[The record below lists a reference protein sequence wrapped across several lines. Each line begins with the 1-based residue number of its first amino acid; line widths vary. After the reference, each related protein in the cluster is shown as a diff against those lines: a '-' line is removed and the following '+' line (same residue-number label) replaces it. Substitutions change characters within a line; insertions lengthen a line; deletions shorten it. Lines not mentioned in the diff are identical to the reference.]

1 MIDRPFLGRRQ
12 WMFATAASGLV
23 FFTTK
28 GLFAEELFRT
38 PALTEGPFY
47 PDHLPLDQDNDLIL
61 IKDSITPAVGDI
73 AHLSGKILTAN
84 GSPLRNVTIEIW
96 QCDAK
101 GVYLH
106 SSDSNSKRDVQDKFF
121 QGYGKFETGSTG
133 EYRFRTIKPVPYPGR
148 PAPHI
153 HIKLSRE
160 GRELLTTQV
169 MIRGHEGNARD
180 GIFRQAEDLVDQ
192 ELVMAD
198 FVRIGETKTPEFNA
212 KFDIVLGV
220 TPDDRDLKS

>member
-1 MIDRPFLGRRQ
+1 MNEGHFWGRRQ
-12 WMFATAASGLV
+12 WMVATAASGLA

-47 PDHLPLDQDNDLIL
+47 PDHLPLDQDNDLIV
-61 IKDSITPAVGDI
+61 IKDSITPAVGEI
-73 AHLSGKILTAN
+73 THLSGKILSAK

-121 QGYGKFETGSTG
+121 QGYGKFETGATG

-153 HIKLSRE
+153 HIKLSRG
-160 GRELLTTQV
+160 GRELLTTQL

-180 GIFRQAEDLVDQ
+180 GIFRQAGDLVDQ

-198 FVRIGETKTPEFNA
+198 FVPIKETKTPEFNA

-220 TPDDRDLKS
+220 TPDDRELKS